1 MTDGWLIKY
10 DVNGQKIWD
19 KTIGGNVLE
28 SFAEMLVGPDGSI
41 TVFLQSS
48 SEKSGNLSG
57 VSKGETDIV
66 VVRVEE
72 E

>member
-1 MTDGWLIKY
+1 MNVWLIKY

-19 KTIGGNVLE
+19 KTIGGSVLE
-28 SFAEMLVGPDGSI
+28 TFAEMIVGPDGNI
-41 TVFLQSS
+41 TVFLQST

-66 VVRVEE
+66 VVRVGEE
-72 E
+72 